1 MRDILQNILPPRF
14 AQALR
19 HINNNLISELR
30 LRENKPA
37 ILWGSQKFF
46 LTNDG
51 VSCDERNALIPTTK
65 ELDDIVFNASEH
77 SIYAHNDEL
86 CMGYLTLQNGIRLG
100 IAGQVVVDKGVVKT
114 VKNVSSI
121 NIRFAREIKNCSLN
135 SLRYIADANHGI
147 CNTLVIAPPNGGKTT
162 FIRDLCY
169 QISNKNLAN
178 NVLLIDE
185 RNEISASVNGHATLN
200 IGENTDVYCGCTK
213 QFGIING
220 IRTMSPNIIVL
231 DEISTAADVGA
242 LDYVVSTGVKIVATM
257 HADNFESL
265 TQKPLYQHFSKL
277 QLFERFVVLERC
289 GAMCQVAMIYNQ
301 AGVCLFCRG

>member
-14 AQALR
+14 INAFQ

-46 LTNDG
+46 LTNNGLSPNEND
-51 VSCDERNALIPTTK
+51 ALIPTTK
-65 ELDDIVFNASEH
+65 ELDDIVFNACEH

-86 CMGYLTLQNGIRLG
+86 SMGYLTLQNGIRLG
-100 IAGQVVVDKGVVKT
+100 IAGQVVVDKGIVKT
-114 VKNVSSI
+114 IKNVSSI

-135 SLRYIADANHGI
+135 SLRYISDANNGI
-147 CNTLVIAPPNGGKTT
+147 YNTLVIAPPNCGKTT

-178 NVLLIDE
+178 NILLVDE

-200 IGENTDVYCGCTK
+200 VGDNTDVYCGCTK
-213 QFGIING
+213 QFGIVNG
-220 IRTMSPNIIVL
+220 IRTMSPSVIVL
-231 DEISTAADVGA
+231 DEISTSADVNA
-242 LDYVVSTGVKIVATM
+242 IDYVACSGVKIVATM
-257 HADNFESL
+257 HADSFEGLSK
-265 TQKPLYQHFSKL
+265 KPLYQNLSKM

-289 GAMCQVAMIYNQ
+289 GAICQIAMIYNQ
-301 AGVCLFCRG
+301 TGVCLFCRG